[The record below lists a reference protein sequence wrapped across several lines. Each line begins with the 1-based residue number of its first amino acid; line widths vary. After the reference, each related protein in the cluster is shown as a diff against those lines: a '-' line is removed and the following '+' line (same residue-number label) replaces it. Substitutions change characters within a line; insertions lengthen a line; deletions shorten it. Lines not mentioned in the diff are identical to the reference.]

1 LQGTHVMKFTLA
13 LLLSVAV
20 CGCTSSPT
28 ALEAGPLAAGH
39 WSSNTGQCLSVTESS
54 CNFVAGCGHGQ
65 FPRPQVNADGTF
77 QADGTY
83 RVEVGPILIQPAPR
97 ALFYGSV
104 SGSKLILTVTPTD
117 PSLSISTYTLF
128 LNGTG
133 TCSVVC
139 V

>member
-1 LQGTHVMKFTLA
+1 MKLALA
-13 LLLSVAV
+13 LLLGIAA

-28 ALEAGPLAAGH
+28 TALQAGPLATGH

-54 CNFVAGCGHGQ
+54 CNFTAGCGHGQ

-77 QADGTY
+77 QVDGTY
-83 RVEVGPILIQPAPR
+83 RIEVGPISTQPAPR
-97 ALFYGSV
+97 AQFYGSV
-104 SGSKLILTVTPTD
+104 SGSKLVLTVMPAD
-117 PSLSISTYTLF
+117 KSVSVPPFTLI